1 MELARHGKAS
11 SRGLVAAATGV
22 CALWAVTLCS
32 VTAAQAPAAVSGLTV
47 TYRQAGSA
55 VTVDVLAAQQAAL
68 YVAEG
73 QAATPFVAPGSFIA
87 EFDGLVSVSLRD
99 DYQFRAETNGSVEIR
114 VGAVVALSASAE
126 DGETSASKPVRLNR
140 GANALRVTYTSAKR
154 GDSYLRLFW
163 SSPEIAWEPVPASA
177 LTRAAASAPLRAAQ
191 LARDG
196 RALMAEYRCLKCHR
210 PSPDTVPE
218 LQIDAPAL
226 TAIGARLNGPWMAQW
241 VENPSA
247 LRPSARMPRVLHR
260 RGSSSRGTRHCGVSL
275 ITGHSCANAIGCSV
289 RRRSGFR

>member
-1 MELARHGKAS
+1 M
-11 SRGLVAAATGV
+11 
-22 CALWAVTLCS
+22 
-32 VTAAQAPAAVSGLTV
+32 
-47 TYRQAGSA
+47 
-55 VTVDVLAAQQAAL
+55 
-68 YVAEG
+68 AEG
-73 QAATPFVAPGSFIA
+73 QAATPFVTPGPFIA
-87 EFDGLVSVSLRD
+87 EFDGFVSVNLRD

-114 VGAVVALSASAE
+114 VGTVVALSASAE
-126 DGETSASKPVRLNR
+126 DGETPSSKPVRLNR
-140 GANALRVTYTSAKR
+140 GPNALRVTYTSAKR

-177 LTRAAASAPLRAAQ
+177 LTRAAAAAPLRAAQ

-210 PSPDTVPE
+210 PSPATVPE

-247 LRPSARMPRVLHR
+247 LRPSARMPRVLHGAEAPAEAR
-260 RGSSSRGTRHCGVSL
+260 DIAAFLSSLGTPAPAPSAAPSADDVASGEQSFQTLRCATCHVTTGTPQAGQISLAGVRAKFAPGAL
-275 ITGHSCANAIGCSV
+275 ASV
-289 RRRSGFR
+289 SEAAKPTLCLDSHARLRAG